1 MPNVKIHERVGN
13 YIGKKIGK
21 NSYDYYLGLLAP
33 DSPNV
38 DGFAPKEERWM
49 AHQRRKDYDE
59 WREEITKFYDMEKK
73 YYPEDFLLGYYI
85 HVITDIVYDDFFYIP
100 IRAEIVK
107 EIPLEKSHEAMR
119 KDMDNYYDTDL
130 DTIKEILKSK
140 NDSYDILNISKK
152 ELLRWKDKEI
162 NSWKSTDK
170 CKYLTEEILK
180 ELDEKVYDEISK
192 KLER

>member
-85 HVITDIVYDDFFYIP
+85 HVITDIVYDDYFYIP
-100 IRAEIVK
+100 IRDEIVK

>member
-13 YIGKKIGK
+13 YIGKKISK

-85 HVITDIVYDDFFYIP
+85 HVITDIVYDDYFYIP
-100 IRAEIVK
+100 IRDEIVK